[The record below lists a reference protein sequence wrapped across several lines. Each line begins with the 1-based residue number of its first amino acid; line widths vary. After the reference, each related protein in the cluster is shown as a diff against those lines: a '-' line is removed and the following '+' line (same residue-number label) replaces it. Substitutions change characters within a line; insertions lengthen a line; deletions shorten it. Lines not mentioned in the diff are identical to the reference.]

1 MFCHYQ
7 TNAPPVEV
15 SYNKDSLFVV
25 IVRYLGYDHLA
36 RMNQSADLGIIS
48 SIQRCSKLKDIGDRG

>member
-15 SYNKDSLFVV
+15 SYNKDPLFVGMSN
-25 IVRYLGYDHLA
+25 ILLELYD
-36 RMNQSADLGIIS
+36 IS
-48 SIQRCSKLKDIGDRG
+48 GTISLHA